1 MSKTNRQ
8 FSIKQIITEQ
18 EITSQEDL
26 AQALTKAG
34 FDVNQATLSRD
45 LREMGIVRL
54 PSSSGAKYSFVTDA
68 EDARLKA
75 LLGYEVRSI
84 ACNESMVIV
93 KTLAGR
99 AQGVAELIDSMRH
112 PEILATLAG
121 DNTIFIAPRS
131 TTEIDSV
138 VAALKEFIT
147 TD

>member
-1 MSKTNRQ
+1 MSKANRQ
-8 FSIKQIITEQ
+8 FSIKQIVTDQ

-26 AQALTKAG
+26 AQALTQAG

-54 PSSSGAKYSFVTDA
+54 PTATGSKYSFVSDT
-68 EDARLKA
+68 EDARLRA
-75 LLGYEVRSI
+75 LLAYEVKSI
-84 ACNESMVIV
+84 ACNESLVVV

-131 TTEIDSV
+131 VGSIDKV
-138 VAALKEFIT
+138 VEALKEFIT

>member
-1 MSKTNRQ
+1 MSKTKRQ
-8 FSIKQIITEQ
+8 FAIKQIVTEQ

-26 AQALTKAG
+26 AEALAEAG

-54 PSSSGAKYSFVTDA
+54 PTGSGSRYSFVTDT

-84 ACNESMVIV
+84 EHNESLVIV

-99 AQGVAELIDSMRH
+99 AQGVAELIDSLKN

-131 TTEIDSV
+131 TKSISKV
-138 VAALKEFIT
+138 VKILQEFIT

>member
-1 MSKTNRQ
+1 MSKANRQ
-8 FSIKQIITEQ
+8 FSIKQIITDQ

-26 AQALTKAG
+26 AQALNRAG

-54 PSSSGAKYSFVTDA
+54 PTATGSKYSFVADT
-68 EDARLKA
+68 EDARLRA
-75 LLGYEVRSI
+75 LLAYEVKSI
-84 ACNESMVIV
+84 ASNESLVIV

-99 AQGVAELIDSMRH
+99 AQGVAELIDSMKH

-131 TTEIDSV
+131 IHAIDQV
-138 VAALKEFIT
+138 VAALREFIT

>member
-1 MSKTNRQ
+1 MSKANRQ
-8 FSIKQIITEQ
+8 FSIKQIVTDQ
-18 EITSQEDL
+18 EIASQEDL
-26 AQALTKAG
+26 AQALTQAG

-54 PSSSGAKYSFVTDA
+54 PSVTGSKYSFVTDT
-68 EDARLKA
+68 EDARLRA
-75 LLGYEVRSI
+75 LLAYEVKSI
-84 ACNESMVIV
+84 VCNESLVIV

-99 AQGVAELIDSMRH
+99 AQGVAELIDSMKH

-131 TTEIDSV
+131 VNSIDMV
-138 VAALKEFIT
+138 VEALKEFIT

>member
-1 MSKTNRQ
+1 MSKANRQ

-26 AQALTKAG
+26 AQVLTRAG

-54 PSSSGAKYSFVTDA
+54 PTATGSKYSFVTDTD
-68 EDARLKA
+68 DARLRA
-75 LLGYEVRSI
+75 LLAYEVKNI

-99 AQGVAELIDSMRH
+99 AQGVAELIDSMKH

-131 TTEIDSV
+131 VGSLDKV
-138 VAALKEFIT
+138 VEALKEFIT

>member
-1 MSKTNRQ
+1 MSKANRQ
-8 FSIKQIITEQ
+8 FSIKQIVTDQ

-26 AQALTKAG
+26 AQALTQAG

-54 PSSSGAKYSFVTDA
+54 PTATGSKYSIVTDTD
-68 EDARLKA
+68 DARLRA
-75 LLGYEVRSI
+75 LLAYEVKSI
-84 ACNESMVIV
+84 ACNESLVIV

-99 AQGVAELIDSMRH
+99 AQGVAELIDSMKH
-112 PEILATLAG
+112 PEIMATLAG

-131 TTEIDSV
+131 VGSIDKV
-138 VAALKEFIT
+138 VEALKEFIT